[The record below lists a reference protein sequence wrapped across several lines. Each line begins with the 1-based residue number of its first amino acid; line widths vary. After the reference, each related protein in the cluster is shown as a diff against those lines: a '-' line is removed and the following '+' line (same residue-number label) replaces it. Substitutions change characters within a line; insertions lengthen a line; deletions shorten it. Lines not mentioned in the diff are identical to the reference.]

1 MKVFIINHSVCMCA
15 YMCVT
20 TLSQRL
26 QDSRYP
32 DGDGKKMMR
41 KARNTKILV
50 QKCIIK
56 KVWRFG
62 CALPSRNADIC
73 RKVKEIN

>member
-1 MKVFIINHSVCMCA
+1 MCA

-50 QKCIIK
+50 E
-56 KVWRFG
+56 
-62 CALPSRNADIC
+62 NASL
-73 RKVKEIN
+73 RRYGGLAVLYHQQMLTFAERL